1 MSSTATKAKARAKV
15 PANPMDAVGLD
26 FVRPEKPSPGAG
38 AEGLGSRSMSRVY
51 ENLERLQD
59 SDPQWFA
66 QFEDSDLMSM
76 SAFKLVQLLDT
87 APNYLAQGYMAG
99 ILSARLHLSQVAGRP
114 LFDQ

>member
-1 MSSTATKAKARAKV
+1 MTSTATNSKAAAAPV
-15 PANPMDAVGLD
+15 NPMDAVGLD
-26 FVRPEKPSPGAG
+26 FVRPDNASAGSEGPG
-38 AEGLGSRSMSRVY
+38 STSMSRVY
-51 ENLERLQD
+51 GGLERLQD

>member
-1 MSSTATKAKARAKV
+1 MSSTASKAKARAKASV
-15 PANPMDAVGLD
+15 SPMNAVGLD
-26 FVRPEKPSPGAG
+26 FVRPDKSSPS
-38 AEGLGSRSMSRVY
+38 AEGLGATSMSRVY

-76 SAFKLVQLLDT
+76 SAFKLVHLLDT

-99 ILSARLHLSQVAGRP
+99 VLSARLHLSQVAGRP